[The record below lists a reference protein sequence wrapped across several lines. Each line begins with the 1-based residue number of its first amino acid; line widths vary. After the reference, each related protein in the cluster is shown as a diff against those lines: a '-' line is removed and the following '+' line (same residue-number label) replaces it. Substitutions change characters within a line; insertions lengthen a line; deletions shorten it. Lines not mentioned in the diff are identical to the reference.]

1 MHSVPIVRKHPTQQ
15 FWCGQSMDNS
25 IVTYTAGE
33 RVKQQRKRTFKGH
46 LNSGYACGITFSPDG
61 KFVASGDG
69 EGKLFFWDFKST
81 RTYRKLQAHDAGPCI
96 DCAWH
101 RKQNHPGSSRRLGQ
115 PRRWGNIRTFRNC
128 MCPRAQDCP
137 TSKTAASCP
146 GPAPP

>member
-15 FWCGQSMDNS
+15 FWCGQSMDKS
-25 IVTYTAGE
+25 IVTYTSGE

-69 EGKLFFWDFKST
+69 EGRLFFWDFKST

-101 RKQNHPGSSRRLGQ
+101 PLEPG
-115 PRRWGNIRTFRNC
+115 WVF
-128 MCPRAQDCP
+128 
-137 TSKTAASCP
+137 TAGWDSLVKLWD
-146 GPAPP
+146 